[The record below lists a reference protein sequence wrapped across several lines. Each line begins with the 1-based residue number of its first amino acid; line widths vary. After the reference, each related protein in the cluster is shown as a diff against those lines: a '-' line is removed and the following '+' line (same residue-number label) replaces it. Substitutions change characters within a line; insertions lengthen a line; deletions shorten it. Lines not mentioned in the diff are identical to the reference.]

1 MRSLSSSLGLVM
13 FLALSNL
20 TYGQFNSK
28 EYLLSIGDL
37 VNKKVLSEPYS
48 INPLQKLYYVHLL
61 PPNYLWKDL
70 ATMISL
76 RAATEN
82 ESAWSFVD
90 DLSNIMD
97 KIRWSDAELIKEP
110 VNEPVREFVT
120 VPRNESVR
128 KEPSEYISPVVV
140 KEPAEAVKPL
150 EKKTAAPANKN
161 SKNTSATASVVEIEE
176 ESELLPAHLEGII
189 SDDYIEYGSIGF
201 YANAAVIHPSYKAEI
216 NSLASHMKDDP
227 TLELIIHGHCNG
239 NAPRTIITPGIL
251 TRFFEIDTFHQKQTA
266 SAKEL
271 TDLRAEYAKRYLVSQ
286 GIAQERIQTIG
297 EGGEM
302 MIYPPTSDHAHYNDR
317 VEFELI
323 TPNKNPVE
331 VGLITPGVD

>member
-76 RAATEN
+76 RATTEN

-90 DLSNIMD
+90 DLSNIVD
-97 KIRWSDAELIKEP
+97 KMRWSDAELIKEP
-110 VNEPVREFVT
+110 VVAPVRAFVT

-128 KEPSEYISPVVV
+128 KEPSAYITPVVI
-140 KEPAEAVKPL
+140 KESAEAVKPL
-150 EKKTAAPANKN
+150 EKKAAAPANKN
-161 SKNTSATASVVEIEE
+161 IKNTIATAAVVEIEE

-189 SDDYIEYGSIGF
+189 SEDYIEYGSIGF
-201 YANAAVIHPSYKAEI
+201 YANAAVIHPSYKAEMT
-216 NSLASHMKDDP
+216 SLASHLKNDP

-239 NAPRTIITPGIL
+239 NAPRAIITPGIL
-251 TRFFEIDTFHQKQTA
+251 TRFFEIDTFHQQQSA

-271 TDLRAEYAKRYLVSQ
+271 TELRAEYAKRYLVSQ

-302 MIYPPTSDHAHYNDR
+302 MIYPPTSEHAHYNDR
-317 VEFELI
+317 IEFELI
-323 TPNKNPVE
+323 TPNKNSVE
-331 VGLITPGVD
+331 VGLITPDVD